1 MECKKSIQRWNF
13 RHLFSE
19 GPLGPGRPCSYFGCP
34 SAGTGDPRR
43 RLAPSGGVHGMSD
56 SFRCSPPGN
65 GVRGMSPEPRALPV
79 VCVGGF
85 ISHPLAPLLSPDSK
99 HLGTAVGSRGS
110 TMGPRSS
117 EVGFWGSGV
126 GSLPLSSPVLV
137 PSFRSSV
144 LAGLPAVGNFVGSGP
159 SLFTLSLLHL
169 QRRPSRRQ
177 RLLDVLAKHRAGRSG
192 GLGSGSWGGGGT
204 RGTRTD
210 QQEKGSVWGRKRAN
224 RCNKCLQ
231 RGAARRCRSP
241 KWSGPACNVNAI
253 TLPVFDV
260 SPSSPPTGTASIC
273 RKIEAK

>member
-1 MECKKSIQRWNF
+1 MSHCSHHAGRYVERKKSIQRWNF

-19 GPLGPGRPCSYFGCP
+19 GPLGPGRPCSYLGCP

-43 RLAPSGGVHGMSD
+43 RLAPSGGVRGMSD
-56 SFRCSPPGN
+56 SFRCSPLGN

-79 VCVGGF
+79 ACVGGF
-85 ISHPLAPLLSPDSK
+85 ISHPLALLLSPDSK
-99 HLGTAVGSRGS
+99 HLRTTVGSRGS
-110 TMGPRSS
+110 TMGLRGS

-177 RLLDVLAKHRAGRSG
+177 RLLDVLAKHRAGSSG
-192 GLGSGSWGGGGT
+192 GLGSDSWGGGGVT
-204 RGTRTD
+204 GDTD
-210 QQEKGSVWGRKRAN
+210 
-224 RCNKCLQ
+224 
-231 RGAARRCRSP
+231 
-241 KWSGPACNVNAI
+241 GPAGEGLRLGPKAC
-253 TLPVFDV
+253 
-260 SPSSPPTGTASIC
+260 
-273 RKIEAK
+273 K